1 MKVNTKV
8 QVFRLFENKDNT
20 SSYQQHGGNATGR
33 RLRKVKNIAST
44 QPSRFRAKD
53 DLDNQEN
60 MTNDSKSP
68 SKGNHI

>member
-1 MKVNTKV
+1 MKKI
-8 QVFRLFENKDNT
+8 DNT

-33 RLRKVKNIAST
+33 RLRKVKNITST

-68 SKGNHI
+68 SKGNLT